1 MIEKIGG
8 LLSTLLKNIF
18 KNISSINNSIEKG
31 EDVNRILPLI
41 NKTKSDIEFLKGFV
55 ERISALI
62 SSLSKVLSLFSILP
76 LPTAP
81 FPITVGLI
89 MKLSSK
95 LIELKKIIDS
105 IAQMLKMALSL
116 LSEIDIQMANIE
128 KNVSHLIINS
138 EENVSPTNND
148 DKFAVIKGM
157 TYNGYVFDV
166 VEDVSKVE
174 GAKKRYA
181 VAYDQT
187 MNVKYKTTSSYTLS
201 PDVLIEELKLKID
214 NNNL

>member
-18 KNISSINNSIEKG
+18 KNIETINASIDRGDDINK
-31 EDVNRILPLI
+31 ILPLI
-41 NKTKSDIEFLKGFV
+41 NKTKSDIDFLKKFI
-55 ERISALI
+55 ERISTLI
-62 SSLSKVLSLFSILP
+62 NSLNKIISVFSILP

-105 IAQMLKMALSL
+105 IAQLLKTSSNL
-116 LSEIDIQMANIE
+116 LNTVEGDISEIESKSSAMI
-128 KNVSHLIINS
+128 VYS
-138 EENVSPTNND
+138 EENINPINSD
-148 DKFAVIKGM
+148 YKFAIIKGM
-157 TYNGYVFDV
+157 MYKGYKFDII
-166 VEDVSKVE
+166 EDVSKVE

-181 VAYDQT
+181 VAYDSE
-187 MNVKYKTTSSYTLS
+187 MVVKYRTQSSYTLN
-201 PDVLIEELKLKID
+201 PDVLIEELRLKID
-214 NNNL
+214 ENK